1 MPRDARRAKD
11 LDGLYNVSVRVRGRV
26 KNGLLDE
33 ADRLGVS
40 LSQMVLLACEDF
52 VRGRDGVPRL
62 GDGVRPPDVA
72 DVLRGYLSGERV
84 LWPCGRVESE
94 CGFVELGVGSQ
105 VFCDS
110 CGVRVG

>member
-1 MPRDARRAKD
+1 MPRDARRAGD
-11 LDGLYNVSVRVRGRV
+11 PDGLYNVSVRVRGSV

-33 ADRLGVS
+33 AERLGVS
-40 LSQMVLLACEDF
+40 LSQLVLLACEDF
-52 VRGRDGVPRL
+52 VRGRDCVPRL
-62 GDGVRPPDVA
+62 ADGVRPPDVA
-72 DVLRGYLSGERV
+72 AVLRGYLSGERV

-94 CGFVELGVGSQ
+94 CEFARLGVGSQ